1 MLEATGKV
9 QRDKVQREQANEL
22 NPAEPCRAC
31 YGKLWLECALKVLQ
45 LNNIDQ
51 FAFASTM
58 RDCVLLGR
66 GKHRNAILRGLTN
79 CA

>member
-31 YGKLWLECALKVLQ
+31 YGKL
-45 LNNIDQ
+45 
-51 FAFASTM
+51 
-58 RDCVLLGR
+58 
-66 GKHRNAILRGLTN
+66 
-79 CA
+79 